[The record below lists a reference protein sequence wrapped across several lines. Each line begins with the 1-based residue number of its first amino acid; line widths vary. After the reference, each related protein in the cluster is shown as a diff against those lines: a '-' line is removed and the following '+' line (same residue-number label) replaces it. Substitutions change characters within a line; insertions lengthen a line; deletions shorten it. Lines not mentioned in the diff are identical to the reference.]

1 MDQETDH
8 SEQSGQTAK
17 GRTMVKMIVAEPC
30 YITDTE
36 RHLHKLNTALRNLY
50 YATEQLCFEAEH
62 SVIGADLF
70 VEMTLCSEQTAT
82 LTESFPR
89 TLLMW

>member
-1 MDQETDH
+1 M
-8 SEQSGQTAK
+8 K
-17 GRTMVKMIVAEPC
+17 KIVAEPC

-50 YATEQLCFEAEH
+50 YPTEQLCFEAEH

-70 VEMTLCSEQTAT
+70 VEMRRCSERMCGGANAVLYGRDLYT
-82 LTESFPR
+82 
-89 TLLMW
+89 